1 MVQEESRYMRQ
12 KIWRNMRQEEI
23 AEAGIIYKFRQRENL
38 FCAKWI
44 GHDGQEEGWYV
55 RQEGCK
61 IWGRKK
67 VDMWDRKDVKCE
79 AGSLEFVD
87 FMINGE
93 KERTRRELE
102 LDIIKFSNNKKILF
116 DKLIL

>member
-1 MVQEESRYMRQ
+1 
-12 KIWRNMRQEEI
+12 
-23 AEAGIIYKFRQRENL
+23 
-38 FCAKWI
+38 
-44 GHDGQEEGWYV
+44 
-55 RQEGCK
+55 
-61 IWGRKK
+61 
-67 VDMWDRKDVKCE
+67 MWDRKDVKCE